1 MNRIVLKVNLFGF
14 TGVQIDLYHLDSR
27 FISDDK
33 QYLHFN
39 TQKAKDEFLIY
50 SRRKLAITVNSLR
63 VPDKEYYQAAQS
75 IKHNFESEEER
86 YKFLKGLYSCLCEWN
101 DNYTAFVKDK
111 DTHKRRNRNMIMS
124 GEFWVI

>member
-75 IKHNFESEEER
+75 IKHNFERLE
-86 YKFLKGLYSCLCEWN
+86 
-101 DNYTAFVKDK
+101 YTPLPVAVVNVAVARLAAAE
-111 DTHKRRNRNMIMS
+111 TVYAENSVHPA
-124 GEFWVI
+124 